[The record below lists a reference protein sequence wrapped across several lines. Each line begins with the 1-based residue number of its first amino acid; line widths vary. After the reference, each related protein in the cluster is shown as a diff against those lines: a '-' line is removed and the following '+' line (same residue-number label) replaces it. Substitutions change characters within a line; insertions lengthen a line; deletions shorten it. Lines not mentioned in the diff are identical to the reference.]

1 MKNLEKYNNI
11 FMNIFDVSEEE
22 LNGNFRFDSIDE
34 WDSLTHMDLIS
45 QLEDEFDVMF
55 ETNDILSY
63 QSYENGKKILEKYGK
78 SFKD

>member
-63 QSYENGKKILEKYGK
+63 QSYENGKKILEKYGI